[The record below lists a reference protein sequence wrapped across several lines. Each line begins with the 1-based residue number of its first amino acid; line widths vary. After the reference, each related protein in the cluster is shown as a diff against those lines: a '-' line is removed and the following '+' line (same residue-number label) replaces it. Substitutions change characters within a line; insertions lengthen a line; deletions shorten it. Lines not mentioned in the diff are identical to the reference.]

1 MKNPLVQYVLHPHT
15 GKPVAC
21 FVALIHPDDGEI
33 HIGWSQCRAG
43 EHFNMKRGR
52 EIATGRALKG
62 TKDKP
67 CPYRFF
73 RVDGSYEWIN
83 TVQQELDLFRL
94 SAMNYFSHKLH
105 VDSDRRVSD
114 IQLSFIVVPD
124 YRSGEASSQQPAA
137 SPVADLTTH
146 ALEFYANPANWR
158 DIETGIRCFP
168 GPAIDG
174 GATAREALGLVH

>member
-1 MKNPLVQYVLHPHT
+1 MKNPLVQYVPHPHT
-15 GKPVAC
+15 GKLVAC

-73 RVDGSYEWIN
+73 NVDGSYEWVN
-83 TVQQELDLFRL
+83 TVQQELDLFRFR
-94 SAMNYFSHKLH
+94 AMSYFSPNLH
-105 VDSDRRVSD
+105 VDSDRKVSEVE
-114 IQLSFIVVPD
+114 LTFLVVPN
-124 YRSGEASSQQPAA
+124 YRKDRVAEVDNLYAEYQPEA
-137 SPVADLTTH
+137 
-146 ALEFYANPANWR
+146 
-158 DIETGIRCFP
+158 ETRE
-168 GPAIDG
+168 DRK
-174 GATAREALGLVH
+174 AREAREARDWS